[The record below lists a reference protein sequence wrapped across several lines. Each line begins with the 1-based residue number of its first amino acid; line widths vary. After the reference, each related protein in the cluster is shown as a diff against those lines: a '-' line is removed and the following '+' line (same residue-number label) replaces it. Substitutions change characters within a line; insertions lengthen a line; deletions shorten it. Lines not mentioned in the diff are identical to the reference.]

1 MFQIRRFED
10 SGQVIFALSG
20 RIEEESLAELK
31 KLLEADSGAESGA
44 SGEGIV
50 LDLADVKLVHRAAVK
65 YLVSCEARGM
75 ELRGCPAYVR
85 AWMRE
90 GKMQGL

>member
-10 SGQVIFALSG
+10 SGRVIFALSG

-31 KLLEADSGAESGA
+31 KLLEAESGAESGTP
-44 SGEGIV
+44 SNGIV
-50 LDLADVKLVHRAAVK
+50 LNLEDVKLVHRSAVK
-65 YLVSCEARGM
+65 FLVSCEARGM

-85 AWMRE
+85 VWMQGGR
-90 GKMQGL
+90 MQGL